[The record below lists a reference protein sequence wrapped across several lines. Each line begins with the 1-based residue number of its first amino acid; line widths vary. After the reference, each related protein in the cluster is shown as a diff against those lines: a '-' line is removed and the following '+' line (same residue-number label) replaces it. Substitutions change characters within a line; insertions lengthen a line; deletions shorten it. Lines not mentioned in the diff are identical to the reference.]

1 MIRKYFSLGR
11 GAHQGDPISV
21 FLLILALE
29 ILSILIKSK
38 PEIEGMAI
46 FDHNYLYS
54 AYTDDTTFFLKDII
68 YLKQYVSHFAELKPN
83 LTKSEIAGIG
93 VLKGVQVAVSGV
105 LCIDLNIDSLKRLG
119 THFSYN
125 KKLKEKKNVYNI
137 VTDIQEVFKIWQI
150 RNLILEGKIIII
162 KITAI

>member
-68 YLKQYVSHFAELKPN
+68 YLKQYVWHFAELKPN

-137 VTDIQEVFKIWQI
+137 VTDIQDMANQKSYTRRKNHYF
-150 RNLILEGKIIII
+150 
-162 KITAI
+162 

>member
-68 YLKQYVSHFAELKPN
+68 YLKQYVWHFAELKPN

-93 VLKGVQVAVSGV
+93 VLKGVQVAVCGMR
-105 LCIDLNIDSLKRLG
+105 CIDLNVDTLKMLG

-125 KKLKEKKNVYNI
+125 KKIERREK
-137 VTDIQEVFKIWQI
+137 F
-150 RNLILEGKIIII
+150 L
-162 KITAI
+162 